1 MEERTPNGLP
11 RTSFPSDMARL
22 GVGFGIAG
30 ALLWMLTEGE
40 DWHHLAV
47 LILKLAAV
55 IWDLGLLSYGWR
67 HREKAK
73 ATLIRK
79 LRKGVSIIRGKP
91 FLSPPHLGA
100 DTFGPRTEA
109 SVPGDA
115 EIAATPKGVVQ
126 NGKSPISLLPRNPRP
141 RPTPTVTRE
150 NTEEWIASALQLA
163 GFSVENQPIEILAME
178 SGPTL
183 QTVSFR
189 LPPKVQLS
197 ALIKKRE
204 DLANHLGCRTGFD
217 VVHSHFVS
225 SASFVIP
232 HKERAFVY
240 LRDGMHDERY
250 RIFAEQAEL
259 PVVLG
264 TDMLGNP
271 LWVDLAKLPHLLV
284 AGATGSGK
292 SVAIN
297 AILSSLLC
305 CRGPERLKLL
315 LVDPKMVELAIYRGF
330 PHLIT
335 PPVTDMRRASL
346 ALQKVIAEMEQR
358 YEVLAQA
365 CTRNIVEYN
374 RKHRLARLPYWLVVI
389 DEYADLMLIA
399 GDETEDAVQR
409 IVQKARAAGIHMILA
424 TQRPSVDVVTGVIKA
439 NLPSRIAFRLMSSH
453 DFRTVMEA
461 AGPDLLGHGDGICVL
476 QGGQHL
482 RFQSASISVDDTES
496 TTFIEDLKQ
505 YWRQESKTI
514 VATDLSMDI
523 EEPFALE
530 EEEDLPNTRDS
541 ETRLTNIPV
550 PSTWKDEDD
559 AGEERSSS
567 TQDEEALYTRAKTLA
582 LERGAVSIDLLKL
595 QLGLSYLQA
604 NGIVCR
610 MDEEGLL
617 GEIDWTTRTRS
628 WLPAQKPAKETD
640 EQLLERMRT
649 FICTTR
655 STRSED
661 LRTLL
666 GVRKD
671 TILSFMQQLVLEGL
685 LEAPTS
691 AKKGYTIVWDEE
703 QIREYL
709 LSQDREE

>member
-1 MEERTPNGLP
+1 MEERKPNGLP
-11 RTSFPSDMARL
+11 RPSFPSDMARL
-22 GVGFGIAG
+22 GAGFTMVGIFLW
-30 ALLWMLTEGE
+30 LLTDEGMG
-40 DWHHLAV
+40 HHLAV
-47 LILKLAAV
+47 LLLKLAAV
-55 IWDLGLLSYGWR
+55 VWDLGLLSYGWQ
-67 HREKAK
+67 HRKKVKTA
-73 ATLIRK
+73 LVPM
-79 LRKGVSIIRGKP
+79 LRKGVSILRGTP
-91 FLSPPHLGA
+91 FLSPPHVGPAAIGQRLESSMQGGA
-100 DTFGPRTEA
+100 ET
-109 SVPGDA
+109 VPVWA
-115 EIAATPKGVVQ
+115 EVADG
-126 NGKSPISLLPRNPRP
+126 GESPLSILPRNPRP
-141 RPTPTVTRE
+141 RPVPTVTRE
-150 NTEEWIASALQLA
+150 NTEEWLASALQLA
-163 GFSVENQPIEILAME
+163 GFSMDNQRVEVLAIE

-183 QTVSFR
+183 QIVTFR

-197 ALIKKRE
+197 ALVKKRD
-204 DLANHLGCRTGFD
+204 DLANHLGCPAGFD
-217 VVHSHFVS
+217 VVHSPFIS

-240 LRDGMHDERY
+240 LRDVMHDGQFGS
-250 RIFAEQAEL
+250 FAALAEL
-259 PVVLG
+259 PMVLG
-264 TDMLGNP
+264 TNMLGKP

-297 AILSSLLC
+297 AMLSSLVC
-305 CRGPERLKLL
+305 CCGPERLKLL
-315 LVDPKMVELAIYRGF
+315 LVDPKMVELAVYKGF
-330 PHLIT
+330 PHMII

-365 CTRNIVEYN
+365 GTRNIVEYN

-399 GDETEDAVQR
+399 GNETEDAVQR

-439 NLPSRIAFRLMSSH
+439 NLPSRIAFRLMGSH

-461 AGPDLLGHGDGICVL
+461 TGPDLLGHGDGICVL

-496 TTFIEDLKQ
+496 TIFIEGLKQ
-505 YWRQESKTI
+505 FWCQFGSSPTAGPVKE
-514 VATDLSMDI
+514 A
-523 EEPFALE
+523 FALE
-530 EEEDLPNTRDS
+530 EVEDSPYTGDSPTKLSGSPDPAIWPDEGKESEEA
-541 ETRLTNIPV
+541 E
-550 PSTWKDEDD
+550 PSTAE
-559 AGEERSSS
+559 
-567 TQDEEALYTRAKTLA
+567 DEEALYTRAKTFA
-582 LERGAVSIDLLKL
+582 LERGSVSVDLLKL

-617 GEIDWTTRTRS
+617 GEIDWATRTRP

-640 EQLLERMRT
+640 AQLLERMRIW
-649 FICTTR
+649 ICQTR
-655 STRSED
+655 SARSED
-661 LRTLL
+661 LRSML
-666 GVRKD
+666 GIRKD
-671 TILSFMQQLVLEGL
+671 TILSFMQQLVVEGL

-691 AKKGYTIVWDEE
+691 SKKGYTVIWDEK

-709 LSQDREE
+709 LSQGKEHES

>member
-1 MEERTPNGLP
+1 MDERKSNRLP

-22 GVGFGIAG
+22 GGGVGIAG
-30 ALLWMLTEGE
+30 ALLWVLTDGE
-40 DWHHLAV
+40 DGHYLAV
-47 LILKLAAV
+47 LLWKLAAV
-55 IWDLGLLSYGWR
+55 IWDLGLLSYGWK
-67 HREKAK
+67 HRKKCAVV
-73 ATLIRK
+73 LIPL
-79 LRKGVSIIRGKP
+79 LRRGVSIVRGSP
-91 FLSPPHLGA
+91 FLFLSHPKLDAIRQQPEGSM
-100 DTFGPRTEA
+100 PRK
-109 SVPGDA
+109 A
-115 EIAATPKGVVQ
+115 EIAADSKGFVQ
-126 NGKSPISLLPRNPRP
+126 NRGSPISLLPCNPRP

-150 NTEEWIASALQLA
+150 NTEEWIASALQLS
-163 GFSVENQPIEILAME
+163 GFSVEHQPIEILAME

-183 QTVSFR
+183 QTVTFR
-189 LPPKVQLS
+189 LPTKIQLS
-197 ALIKKRE
+197 ALIKKRD
-204 DLANHLGCRTGFD
+204 DLANHLGCRAGFD
-217 VVHSHFVS
+217 VVHSPFVS

-240 LRDGMHDERY
+240 LRDVMHDGRY

-259 PVVLG
+259 PMVLG
-264 TDMLGNP
+264 TDMLANP

-297 AILSSLLC
+297 AMLSSLIC
-305 CRGPERLKLL
+305 CRGPDRLKLL
-315 LVDPKMVELAIYRGF
+315 LVDPKMVELAIYKGF
-330 PHLIT
+330 PHLII

-358 YEVLAQA
+358 YEVLAKA
-365 CTRNIVEYN
+365 STRNIVEYN
-374 RKHRLARLPYWLVVI
+374 RKHQLAKLPYWLVVI

-482 RFQSASISVDDTES
+482 RFQSASISVDDTQS

-505 YWRQESKTI
+505 YWHHESKSAVVTGH
-514 VATDLSMDI
+514 V
-523 EEPFALE
+523 EGPFALE
-530 EEEDLPNTRDS
+530 EVEVEPNTGDS
-541 ETRLTNIPV
+541 EAR
-550 PSTWKDEDD
+550 PSSIHGSTDRQDEE
-559 AGEERSSS
+559 GPGVERSYSA
-567 TQDEEALYTRAKTLA
+567 TDEEEALYTRAKALA

-595 QLGLSYLQA
+595 QLGLPYLQA

-617 GEIDWTTRTRS
+617 GEIDWTTRTRP
-628 WLPAQKPAKETD
+628 WLPAQKP
-640 EQLLERMRT
+640 
-649 FICTTR
+649 
-655 STRSED
+655 
-661 LRTLL
+661 
-666 GVRKD
+666 GVNKHFV
-671 TILSFMQQLVLEGL
+671 S
-685 LEAPTS
+685 S
-691 AKKGYTIVWDEE
+691 
-703 QIREYL
+703 
-709 LSQDREE
+709 